1 MLSQEQ
7 NTDSSGRHFT
17 LFTLTR
23 VEESLAISR
32 QQTTQLRNLALH
44 YGRLLV
50 ALLDHCQEC
59 AYNFHNESSNDV
71 SRRRF
76 LRAYS
81 KAEAE
86 LKRLEREY
94 RWEIDKVLSKEQ
106 RHSLKRFLAA

>member
-1 MLSQEQ
+1 MPSQAKNRE
-7 NTDSSGRHFT
+7 SSGRHFT
-17 LFTLTR
+17 LFTLTK
-23 VEESLAISR
+23 VEETLAISHR
-32 QQTTQLRNLALH
+32 QETQLRNLALH

-59 AYNFHNESSNDV
+59 AYNFHHESSDEV

-94 RWEIDKVLSKEQ
+94 RFEIDKVLSKEQ
-106 RHSLKRFLAA
+106 RQSLRRFLAA

>member
-1 MLSQEQ
+1 MSSQVQ
-7 NTDSSGRHFT
+7 NQESPGRHFT
-17 LFTLTR
+17 LFTLTK

-32 QQTTQLRNLALH
+32 QQTTQLRSLALH

-59 AYNFHNESSNDV
+59 AYNFHNESTDEM

-94 RWEIDKVLSKEQ
+94 RFEIDKVLSKEQ
-106 RHSLKRFLAA
+106 RHTLRLFLAA